1 VPDDAGKLKFEVL
14 LTEDGETW
22 KAVAPSKLPE
32 AMEGEGAFAA
42 SNSCIAILSDAWW
55 SPSAAGA
62 GQSKPDSNIW
72 FATGGKVARVFHSED
87 GGATWAV
94 FDTPVGH
101 GPESAGI
108 FSIAFRDAKDG
119 VIAGGDYKHPNDDGP
134 NLAFT
139 HDGGKTWD
147 LSELHP
153 QAYFSAVVYDHEVNV
168 EARRERAEETT
179 AEAKG
184 KKARV
189 KADPPQRLFVVGQD
203 FVFDFRP
210 PANPRRVSAKK
221 KLGMKFNAVSA
232 FPEGGALVVG
242 PKGTIAFLP

>member
-1 VPDDAGKLKFEVL
+1 VL

-55 SPSAAGA
+55 SPAAGA

-94 FDTPVGH
+94 FDTPVRH

-203 FVFDFRP
+203 FVLDFRP